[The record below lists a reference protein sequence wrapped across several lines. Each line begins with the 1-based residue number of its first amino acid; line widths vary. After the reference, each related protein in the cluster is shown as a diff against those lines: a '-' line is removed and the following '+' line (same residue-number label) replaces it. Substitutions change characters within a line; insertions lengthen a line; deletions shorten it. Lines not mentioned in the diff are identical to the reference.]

1 MTAQHR
7 KTLINDTVVN
17 VAQLLK
23 EPVGSTRVVDF
34 HLDEFPLAPDI
45 TSHDVEGEA
54 RLTRVVTGILADG
67 RVRGQARLE
76 CVRCL
81 ELYDEE
87 FSTEFDGEFRPSVDV
102 RSGLPLPLPEDE
114 EIFVIDNNHELD
126 LGELLRQVVII
137 ALPMQPICGDDCPGI
152 PLPEGG
158 DEEPEDNRL
167 SVLER
172 LLQEDQE
179 TH

>member
-7 KTLINDTVVN
+7 KILTNDTVVN

-114 EIFVIDNNHELD
+114 EIFVIDNNHELE

-158 DEEPEDNRL
+158 DEEAEDNRL

>member
-1 MTAQHR
+1 MTAKHR

-23 EPVGSTRVVDF
+23 EPVGSTRMIEF
-34 HLDEFPLAPDI
+34 HLEAFPLAADV

-54 RLTRVVTGILADG
+54 RLTRVGSGILADG
-67 RVRGQARLE
+67 RVLGQARLE

-81 ELYDEE
+81 ELYDEA
-87 FSTEFDGEFRPSVDV
+87 FSTEFDGEFQPSIDV

-114 EIFVIDNNHELD
+114 EIFVIDNNHELAF
-126 LGELLRQVVII
+126 GELLRQVVII

-152 PLPEGG
+152 ALPEGG
-158 DEEPEDNRL
+158 EDEAEDDRL

-172 LLQEDQE
+172 LLQEDQ
-179 TH
+179 